1 METELSE
8 NWKDGHPGMG
18 VEVAVALEFPLLPLM
33 RLLFIYK
40 TVEKP

>member
-1 METELSE
+1 MELSE

-18 VEVAVALEFPLLPLM
+18 VEAAVTLEFPLLPLK

-40 TVEKP
+40 IVEKP